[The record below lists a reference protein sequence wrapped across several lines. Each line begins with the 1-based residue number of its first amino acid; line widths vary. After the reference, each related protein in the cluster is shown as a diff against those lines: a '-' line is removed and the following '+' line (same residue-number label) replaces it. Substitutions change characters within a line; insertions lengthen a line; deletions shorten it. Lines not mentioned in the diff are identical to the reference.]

1 MSTITNNDIKHKHMK
16 HIFLFSALLGLLCM
30 GVSDTTE
37 ERMAWGAATC
47 FAITSMLLAIKT
59 EKLTKEKVD
68 EGR

>member
-1 MSTITNNDIKHKHMK
+1 MLTITNNDIKHKHMK
-16 HIFLFSALLGLLCM
+16 HIFLFSVLLGLLCM

-47 FAITSMLLAIKT
+47 FAITSMLLAIKN
-59 EKLTKEKVD
+59 EKLTKENGD